1 MCFAVSG
8 VLAQKTK
15 VSGTVYDGE
24 TKEPMPF
31 VNVYFQGTKTGTT
44 TNLDGK
50 YILDS
55 YYASDTVAASF
66 VGYSPAKQK
75 VKVDETQTVDLYMGT
90 SSVALRE
97 VVIRVDK
104 KKENPAH
111 PIIRKV
117 LENKNINDREKLA
130 GYEYEV
136 YNKIEFDLNNI
147 TDDFTDRKAF
157 RSFDFIFDNID
168 TAGPKDYLPIFIS
181 ESLSDFYYRKNPKGS
196 FEKIKATK
204 VSGIDNQSVSQ
215 FLGDMYQNVNIYDNN
230 ISVFGKSFVSPIST
244 NGFFFYKY
252 YLIDSLTVDNKWCYH
267 IKFKG
272 KRKQDPVFEGD
283 LFIHDTT
290 YAVKRAIASINEDA
304 NINFVNGFEVLQ
316 EYDEVQPEVWMIT
329 KDQLVVDFNLGEKAM
344 GLYGRKTTTY
354 KNHVIND
361 PKDGTVFN
369 NTNNIEVAKDS
380 DKKGD
385 EFWSEARHE
394 KLADNEQAI
403 YTMIDTLKQVPQFK
417 TYLDVL
423 NIIFTGYKVAGPL
436 EFGPY
441 YSLYSFNPV
450 EGNRFRLGIRTS
462 NDFSTRLAVG
472 VFGAYGLKDQKLK
485 YGGNIFYFI
494 SKDQP
499 RISVEAR
506 YSLDV
511 EQLGQ
516 SRSAF
521 QQDNFLSSFFRRN
534 PATKLTLVEDW
545 ELNYNHEWFYGFSN
559 RVIARKRSFT
569 PLGSLSYIQPFSD
582 AIKINIPAIHTTEI
596 GLYTRFAYKE
606 RYVAGEFDRIS
617 LGTKYPVLEALVT
630 KSLPGVLNGL
640 YNYTKLELA
649 ISHKLSLGYIGN
661 FRYGAKAGKVLGSAP
676 YPLLEVHQGN
686 ETFFYLDNA
695 FNTMNFFEF
704 VSDQFVSVYGEHHF
718 EGLFFNRLPLFRKLK
733 WREVV
738 SAKAVY
744 GSYNPKNSEILEL
757 SENIN
762 TFSRNKPFIEA
773 AVGVENIFKFLRL
786 DALYRLSY
794 LDNPNIVKFGIRA
807 KLQLTF

>member
-1 MCFAVSG
+1 
-8 VLAQKTK
+8 
-15 VSGTVYDGE
+15 
-24 TKEPMPF
+24 
-31 VNVYFQGTKTGTT
+31 
-44 TNLDGK
+44 
-50 YILDS
+50 
-55 YYASDTVAASF
+55 
-66 VGYSPAKQK
+66 
-75 VKVDETQTVDLYMGT
+75 
-90 SSVALRE
+90 
-97 VVIRVDK
+97 
-104 KKENPAH
+104 
-111 PIIRKV
+111 
-117 LENKNINDREKLA
+117 
-130 GYEYEV
+130 
-136 YNKIEFDLNNI
+136 
-147 TDDFTDRKAF
+147 
-157 RSFDFIFDNID
+157 
-168 TAGPKDYLPIFIS
+168 
-181 ESLSDFYYRKNPKGS
+181 
-196 FEKIKATK
+196 
-204 VSGIDNQSVSQ
+204 
-215 FLGDMYQNVNIYDNN
+215 
-230 ISVFGKSFVSPIST
+230 
-244 NGFFFYKY
+244 
-252 YLIDSLTVDNKWCYH
+252 
-267 IKFKG
+267 
-272 KRKQDPVFEGD
+272 
-283 LFIHDTT
+283 
-290 YAVKRAIASINEDA
+290 
-304 NINFVNGFEVLQ
+304 
-316 EYDEVQPEVWMIT
+316 
-329 KDQLVVDFNLGEKAM
+329 
-344 GLYGRKTTTY
+344 
-354 KNHVIND
+354 
-361 PKDGTVFN
+361 
-369 NTNNIEVAKDS
+369 
-380 DKKGD
+380 
-385 EFWSEARHE
+385 
-394 KLADNEQAI
+394 
-403 YTMIDTLKQVPQFK
+403 MIDTLKQVPQFK

-450 EGNRFRLGIRTS
+450 EGNRFRLGVRTS
-462 NDFSTRLAVG
+462 NDFSTRLALG
-472 VFGAYGLKDQKLK
+472 GFLAYGLKDQKFK
-485 YGGNIFYFI
+485 YGANVFYFL

-506 YSLDV
+506 YSIDV

-516 SRSAF
+516 SRNAF

-545 ELNYNHEWFYGFSN
+545 EIDYNHEWFYGFSN
-559 RVIARKRSFT
+559 KLIGRKRSFT
-569 PLGSLSYIQPFSD
+569 PLGSLEYIQPVSD
-582 AIKINIPAIHTTEI
+582 AIKIKIPNIHTTEV

-640 YNYTKLELA
+640 YNYTKLEFA
-649 ISHKLSLGYIGN
+649 ISHKLSLGYLGN
-661 FRYGAKAGKVLGSAP
+661 LRYGAKSGKVLGFAP

-718 EGLFFNRLPLFRKLK
+718 EGLFFNSLPLFRKLK